1 MNSEQNTKHGG
12 VIGSIGGGQANKTG
26 RGQMAGVTCAYCRGE
41 GRIRTGAICQVCKG
55 KGYRRLHEPT
65 APCSSCRGTGRVERN
80 SSLACVACGGLGTVT
95 VAAAG
100 ETVPCPDCGGSGR
113 AVDCPDYPW
122 PDSALNCVRCLGTG
136 VIDRAKLK
144 SDDPP
149 PGVHKGSAAKHS
161 RKATFAGTRGITLE
175 Y

>member
-1 MNSEQNTKHGG
+1 MNSKQDSEHGG

-55 KGYRRLHEPT
+55 KGYRGLHEPT
-65 APCSSCRGTGRVERN
+65 ARCGSCRGTGRADRN
-80 SSLACVACGGLGTVT
+80 SSLTCVACGGLGTVE
-95 VAAAG
+95 ADAAG
-100 ETVPCPDCGGSGR
+100 DTVPCPDCGGSGR
-113 AVDCPDYPW
+113 VVDCPGYLW
-122 PDSALNCVRCLGTG
+122 PDSALSCVRCRGAG

-149 PGVHKGSAAKHS
+149 PGVHKGSAAERN
-161 RKATFAGTRGITLE
+161 RKAADADMQTITLE
-175 Y
+175 

>member
-1 MNSEQNTKHGG
+1 MNSKQDSEHGG

-65 APCSSCRGTGRVERN
+65 APCASCRGTGRAKKRTT
-80 SSLACVACGGLGTVT
+80 LTCVACGGLGTVEIDADAT
-95 VAAAG
+95 
-100 ETVPCPDCGGSGR
+100 TVPCPDCGGSGR
-113 AVDCPDYPW
+113 AVDCPGYLW
-122 PDSALNCVRCLGTG
+122 SDSALGCIRCRGTG
-136 VIDRAKLK
+136 VIARSKLK
-144 SDDPP
+144 PDDPQFAAR
-149 PGVHKGSAAKHS
+149 KGLRASS
-161 RKATFAGTRGITLE
+161 RKATGAGVREITLE